1 MFDRLRRPASRRNE
15 GYRSVNPQDN
25 FYQSSAFFPMPFAL
39 ITTKNEAGV
48 TSIGPYSL
56 VFPLDISEEHSMLLV
71 SRASSNTATNLRRN
85 GKCALHWI
93 EFDKPLLQTVVDL
106 GYPGV
111 PPEEKMRDVPFE
123 LMPSPTPQFRDDP
136 DFPLLIKGAF
146 QIFECELDGRFEYHP
161 VRRAP
166 RQLVED
172 YLALKV
178 KNILMPE
185 SFRQKL
191 LERRVFPDMPISYGF
206 RGGKEFWFVRHGEPF
221 HLPVPK
227 GKGMAGLAFERK
239 QPVQT
244 CNLKTDSTGDVRP
257 GAKAVDAQAAVAL
270 PVFDGAGEVRAIVGI
285 AWMGERELSE
295 TELATLRQ
303 AAKALAG

>member
-1 MFDRLRRPASRRNE
+1 MSGNAVQQVADDPLVPVSIR
-15 GYRSVNPQDN
+15 DN

-185 SFRQKL
+185 SFRTKL
-191 LERRVFPDMPISYGF
+191 LERQVFPDMPISYGF

-227 GKGMAGLAFERK
+227 GKGMGLPGIYRMA
-239 QPVQT
+239 
-244 CNLKTDSTGDVRP
+244 NSLDSEVEFTGDACELLTAVPRP
-257 GAKAVDAQAAVAL
+257 FVESALKVFVEMAKEGKVSKVDAEFINSTRTRWSTRRD
-270 PVFDGAGEVRAIVGI
+270 P
-285 AWMGERELSE
+285 
-295 TELATLRQ
+295 
-303 AAKALAG
+303 

>member
-1 MFDRLRRPASRRNE
+1 MQQAADDPLVPVSIR
-15 GYRSVNPQDN
+15 DN

-123 LMPSPTPQFRDDP
+123 LMQTPTPEFRDDP

-178 KNILMPE
+178 KNILQAKAAGTPGVPGHADFLRLPWRE
-185 SFRQKL
+185 GVLVCTPRRAISFAGAQRQGHGPAGDL
-191 LERRVFPDMPISYGF
+191 PDGQQSGQRRGIHRGRLRDPDGSSEAIRRVSPQG
-206 RGGKEFWFVRHGEPF
+206 VCRHGQGGQGVQSRCRVHQLHP
-221 HLPVPK
+221 HAL
-227 GKGMAGLAFERK
+227 G
-239 QPVQT
+239 QPQGFLT
-244 CNLKTDSTGDVRP
+244 
-257 GAKAVDAQAAVAL
+257 
-270 PVFDGAGEVRAIVGI
+270 
-285 AWMGERELSE
+285 
-295 TELATLRQ
+295 RQ
-303 AAKALAG
+303 GTQC

>member
-1 MFDRLRRPASRRNE
+1 MNAVATQTTVDDPLVPVSIR
-15 GYRSVNPQDN
+15 DN

-39 ITTKNEAGV
+39 ITTKNEAGI

-56 VFPLDISEEHSMLLV
+56 LFPLGISEEHSMLLV
-71 SRASSNTATNLRRN
+71 SRASSNTATNLRRT

-93 EFDKPLLQTVVDL
+93 EFDRPLLQTVVDL

-123 LMPSPTPQFRDDP
+123 LMQTPTPEFRDDP

-146 QIFECELDGRFEYHP
+146 QIFECELDGRFEYQP
-161 VRRAP
+161 VRFAARE
-166 RQLVED
+166 LVED

-185 SFRQKL
+185 SFKQKL
-191 LERRVFPDMPISYGF
+191 IERQVFPDMPISYGF

-221 HLPVPK
+221 HVPVPRN
-227 GKGMAGLAFERK
+227 KGMGLPGIYQMANTLDSEVAFTEDACQILTAVPAPFVEAALKVFVDMAK
-239 QPVQT
+239 QGKVP
-244 CNLKTDSTGDVRP
+244 K
-257 GAKAVDAQAAVAL
+257 VDAN
-270 PVFDGAGEVRAIVGI
+270 FINSTRTRWGNRRDI
-285 AWMGERELSE
+285 
-295 TELATLRQ
+295 
-303 AAKALAG
+303 